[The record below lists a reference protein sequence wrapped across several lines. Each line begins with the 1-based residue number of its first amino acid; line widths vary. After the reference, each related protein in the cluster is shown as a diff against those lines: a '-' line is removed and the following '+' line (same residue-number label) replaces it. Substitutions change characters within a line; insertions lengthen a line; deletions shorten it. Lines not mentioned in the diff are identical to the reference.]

1 MLCFV
6 MALKSK
12 VVSNDWKKVCEVFGN
27 SLRSAYSQIDPDF
40 KVLVVCHEIPTL
52 SDQYDERVEFIQV
65 DFPPPEKLVT
75 QKTMADK
82 WRKLAVGM
90 VRVGKIKPDFVMIMD
105 ADDLVSNQLS
115 QYVNAHKS
123 ENGWMLRKGY
133 TYRHNR
139 PWIYQNNHFTC
150 GSDAIVN
157 SRLIKFPQNSDPKS
171 IEDCVVLKWG
181 HTIIGEKL
189 KEAGTPLKSLPFRG
203 AIYVCDHGD
212 NDSVLDS
219 QSSQNRWPSPRYLL
233 AKLRQTRLLNRT
245 IKEEFS
251 IG

>member
-12 VVSNDWKKVCEVFGN
+12 LVSKNWQKVSEVFEN
-27 SLRSAYSQIDPDF
+27 SLRSAYSQIDPNF
-40 KVLVVCHEIPTL
+40 KVIVVCHEIPILT
-52 SDQYDERVEFIQV
+52 DQYDERVEFIQV
-65 DFPPPEKLVT
+65 NFPPPTELVT

-90 VRVGKIKPDFVMIMD
+90 VRVGEINPDFVMIMD

-123 ENGWMLRKGY
+123 ANGWMLRRGY
-133 TYRHNR
+133 TYSHNS
-139 PWIYQNNHFTC
+139 PWIYKNNHFTC
-150 GSDAIVN
+150 GSDAIVG
-157 SRLIKFPQNSDPKS
+157 SRLIQFPKDLEPKS
-171 IEDCVVLKWG
+171 IDNCVVLKWG

-189 KEAGTPLKSLPFRG
+189 KEAGTPLETLPFRG

-212 NDSVLDS
+212 NDSALDVRPS
-219 QSSQNRWPSPRYLL
+219 QKRWPSPRYLL
-233 AKLRQTRLLNRT
+233 AKLKQTQFLSRT

-251 IG
+251 IV